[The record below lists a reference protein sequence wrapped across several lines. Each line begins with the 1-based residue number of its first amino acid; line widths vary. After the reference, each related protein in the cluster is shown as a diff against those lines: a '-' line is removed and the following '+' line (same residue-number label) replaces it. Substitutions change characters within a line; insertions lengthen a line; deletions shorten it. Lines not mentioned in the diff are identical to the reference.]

1 MRGPRAPYPSPL
13 EGNPP
18 QEPEIHSKAS
28 MATEKKR
35 LDRRQSTNSNKSLHL
50 RMGRMDGRK
59 KQTSH
64 EIRGIGEP
72 PLWLPLQVKTRLLLF
87 VRAPFYQSVQEATGY
102 SACCTDQS
110 NQVQTDICIFQMA
123 YDLGGTP

>member
-13 EGNPP
+13 EGNLP

-35 LDRRQSTNSNKSLHL
+35 LEDRAPIQT

-59 KQTSH
+59 QTSH
-64 EIRGIGEP
+64 EIRGTGEP